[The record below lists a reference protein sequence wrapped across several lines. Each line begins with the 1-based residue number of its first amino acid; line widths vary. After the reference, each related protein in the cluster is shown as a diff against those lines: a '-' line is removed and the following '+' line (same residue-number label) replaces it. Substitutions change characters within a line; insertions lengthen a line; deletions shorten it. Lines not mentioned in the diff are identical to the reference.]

1 MNLRNM
7 NVIRLVVYSW
17 YIHLLFINLIYIF
30 RLVFRYKNQNVAVKI
45 VQRGDAPEEIAKREA
60 RFGREV
66 AMLSRVQ
73 HKNLVKVYGKYTS
86 TCRRVHL
93 PMSVTCWK
101 LVVRFYNFQKPNP
114 QIFCWLIAWFLYN
127 FIISYINSCW

>member
-1 MNLRNM
+1 MKGEVNLRNM
-7 NVIRLVVYSW
+7 NVIRLVITVDIFTY
-17 YIHLLFINLIYIF
+17 YLLIYIF

-114 QIFCWLIAWFLYN
+114 QIFC
-127 FIISYINSCW
+127 